1 MAIHVVKDIID
12 TIRLRDFYIR
22 KVESQKNLA
31 QILAV
36 RDSAIIHFAKELH
49 EFSNV
54 KYSPLTLYM
63 IQYINLKVYDSFK
76 TTELAK
82 HFLCLKVSSINR
94 KIILFSYCLI
104 FSSEIPSLSLDFFI
118 LIFPKI
124 YVQIL

>member
-54 KYSPLTLYM
+54 KYSPLTLSMY
-63 IQYINLKVYDSFK
+63 IQINLH
-76 TTELAK
+76 
-82 HFLCLKVSSINR
+82 HF
-94 KIILFSYCLI
+94 
-104 FSSEIPSLSLDFFI
+104 
-118 LIFPKI
+118 
-124 YVQIL
+124 Q